1 MDLPGAPT
9 APAVDVLHLGRTE
22 YLPVLLLQRSLQER
36 RAADSV
42 SDTLLLTEHDPVL
55 TLGRAHPEP
64 DLRVPL
70 STIERAGLQVVPT
83 ERGGDITF
91 HGPGQLVA
99 YAILDLRRLGFG
111 AVDHVRN
118 LEETAIRAL
127 AGLGV
132 AGERRVGARGVWV
145 GGRKIASVGVNIRR
159 WVSMHGIALN
169 VDVDTDWFDLINPCG
184 LDGVVMTSVSN
195 ELGRSV
201 PVSSIVP
208 PFLAAFAGVYGVA
221 LTEPSPGARVLPG

>member
-1 MDLPGAPT
+1 M
-9 APAVDVLHLGRTE
+9 VHLGRTA
-22 YLPVLLLQRSLQER
+22 YLPVLRLQRSLQER
-36 RAADSV
+36 RAADAV

-70 STIERAGLQVVPT
+70 STIERAGLEVVPT

-99 YAILDLRRLGFG
+99 YAVLDLRRLGFG

-132 AGERRVGARGVWV
+132 AGERTVGARGVWV
-145 GGRKIASVGVNIRR
+145 GGRKIASVGVNVRR

-169 VDVDTDWFDLINPCG
+169 VDVDMDWFDLINPCG
-184 LDGVVMTSVSN
+184 LEGVEMTSVSR

-201 PVSSIVP
+201 PVSSVAP
-208 PFLAAFAGVYGVA
+208 PFLAAFAAVYGVA
-221 LTEPSPGARVLPG
+221 LTEPSPGAGVLPG